1 MLRLTWCVRC
11 EYARN
16 EVVEAKPRLEGRVIN
31 TDTKSDLDS

>member
-16 EVVEAKPRLEGRVIN
+16 EVVEAKPRLEGRVN